1 MSDTNS
7 PINDIEAR
15 LASVV
20 RNIKVLVMKI
30 DQATQSDYLELSR
43 LIVLAAT
50 LRAQADG
57 AWGVLEGGIKD
68 SGEE

>member
-1 MSDTNS
+1 MANKH
-7 PINDIEAR
+7 INDIEAR

-20 RNIKVLVMKI
+20 RNIKVRVLKI
-30 DQATQSDYLELSR
+30 DQATQSDLLELGQQ
-43 LIVLAAT
+43 VNLALS

>member
-1 MSDTNS
+1 MSNKH
-7 PINDIEAR
+7 INDIEDR
-15 LASVV
+15 LAGVL

-30 DQATQSDYLELSR
+30 DQATQSDLLELGAQ
-43 LIVLAAT
+43 VNLALS

-57 AWGVLEGGIKD
+57 AWGVLDGDIG

>member
-15 LASVV
+15 LAGVV
-20 RNIKVLVMKI
+20 RNIKCRVLKI
-30 DQATQSDYLELSR
+30 DQATQSDLLELGSQ
-43 LIVLAAT
+43 VNLALS

-57 AWGVLEGGIKD
+57 AWGVLDGDIG

>member
-1 MSDTNS
+1 MANKHLSDLES
-7 PINDIEAR
+7 R
-15 LASVV
+15 LASIN

-50 LRAQADG
+50 LRAQCDG
-57 AWGVLEGGIKD
+57 AWGVLDGDIG

>member
-1 MSDTNS
+1 VANKHLSDLES
-7 PINDIEAR
+7 R
-15 LASVV
+15 LASIN

-50 LRAQADG
+50 LRAQCDG
-57 AWGVLEGGIKD
+57 AWGVLDGDIG

>member
-1 MSDTNS
+1 MANKHLSDLES
-7 PINDIEAR
+7 R
-15 LASVV
+15 LASIN

-30 DQATQSDYLELSR
+30 DTATQSDYLELSR

-50 LRAQADG
+50 LRTQCDG
-57 AWGVLEGGIKD
+57 VWGVLEGGIKD